1 MGYLFTHVTNDVFWS
16 PHLKQGHRTRYLF
29 LADHNP
35 AANRRT
41 SHSEDHPNI
50 EKADKIVVEDFTL
63 LQSIWRGQS
72 TLPRTTNAMPSTRQE
87 QEVWNHLVEYLT
99 KLPPPSE

>member
-1 MGYLFTHVTNDVFWS
+1 MGYLFTHVTNDGLWS

-35 AANRRT
+35 GANRRT
-41 SHSEDHPNI
+41 SDSKDRLNI
-50 EKADKIVVEDFTL
+50 EKAHKIVVEDFAV
-63 LQSIWRGQS
+63 LQSIWRRQCA
-72 TLPRTTNAMPSTRQE
+72 LRRTFKAMPSTRQE
-87 QEVWNHLVEYLT
+87 QEIWSHLIEYLT